1 MATSEVTEIAT
12 TGTVTG
18 KRSAAPAPSRK
29 TARGT
34 AQGRA
39 STGVLQGPVVDPA
52 QAAGQAQ
59 EGPRDQRPPEGDQTS
74 QAQEVEGGR
83 RGV

>member
-39 STGVLQGPVVDPA
+39 STGVLPRPVARARSWTQPRPQARPKRDPA
-52 QAAGQAQ
+52 TSA
-59 EGPRDQRPPEGDQTS
+59 PQRATRP
-74 QAQEVEGGR
+74 AR
-83 RGV
+83 RKR